1 MAQRAD
7 RIYDNRDERVA
18 DFIHFLVGG
27 KGERMLY
34 DFFFPFVKKLIP
46 F

>member
-7 RIYDNRDERVA
+7 RIYDNHDERVA
-18 DFIHFLVGG
+18 GFIHFLVGG

-34 DFFFPFVKKLIP
+34 DFFIFFFFFVKN
-46 F
+46 